1 MAQGE
6 VSPALVGRG
15 ATFAYGV
22 VVCTRACY
30 RARRDGTRR
39 PRCRYLV
46 LLIGIRDIRV
56 RRAYVRSLPRVS
68 TYCSTVLSGAMR
80 REYEP
85 VVNELCKQI
94 SSHQNDCMVLR
105 RPSTLSLV
113 QMVKCSSKV
122 HTRVRYTRK
131 KYQYIHRN
139 RAPRPI
145 IERADGDA
153 RRLCRNLYRRRLRH

>member
-22 VVCTRACY
+22 DVCTRACY

-46 LLIGIRDIRV
+46 LLIGIRDVRV
-56 RRAYVRSLPRVS
+56 RRAYVRLLPHVS
-68 TYCSTVLSGAMR
+68 TYCSTYRSTVLSGAMR

-85 VVNELCKQI
+85 VVNELSKQI
-94 SSHQNDCMVLR
+94 CSHQNDCKVLR
-105 RPSTLSLV
+105 RPSTFSLV
-113 QMVKCSSKV
+113 QRVTCTRT
-122 HTRVRYTRK
+122 HT
-131 KYQYIHRN
+131 
-139 RAPRPI
+139 
-145 IERADGDA
+145 
-153 RRLCRNLYRRRLRH
+153 LRM

>member
-80 REYEP
+80 QYEP
-85 VVNELCKQI
+85 LSMKCKQI

-105 RPSTLSLV
+105 RPSTLS
-113 QMVKCSSKV
+113 CSNGNSK
-122 HTRVRYTRK
+122 TRS
-131 KYQYIHRN
+131 
-139 RAPRPI
+139 A
-145 IERADGDA
+145 
-153 RRLCRNLYRRRLRH
+153 